1 MCGIAGY
8 CDFTSDFT
16 KEKEKHEKIVRR
28 MGQSIVHRGPDNF
41 GVYIGEHAAFS
52 HTRLAVVDIE
62 GGAQPMS
69 AKKGEWLYSIIY
81 NGEIYNTKEVRD
93 ALQKKGYSFST
104 YSDTEVVL
112 KAYMEYGKDCGK
124 YLNGI
129 YAFAVWDS
137 CLKRV
142 FLCRDRFGIKPLFY
156 GIKENGVFFASEI
169 KAILSHPQWDAKIDT
184 YGLCEIFGLGP
195 ARSTGNGV
203 FQGIHE
209 IPPGYQAIVDYSGM
223 ELECYWQLEAAEHT
237 DNYKQTVEKTRELL
251 IDSIE
256 RQLVGDVPLC
266 TLLSGGIDSSIVS
279 AVSARALKREG
290 KCLDTYSFDYVDNAK
305 YFQASK
311 FQPSQDRPYVDIMV
325 KAIGSNHT
333 YLQCDHESL
342 YQALF
347 DAVYAK
353 DLPGMADVDSSM
365 LYFCRQIKK
374 RHTVCLSG
382 ECADEIFGG
391 YPWFQD
397 PDAFSTRA
405 FPWSKDLSVRKSV
418 INKSLLEKLP
428 LDEYV
433 QSRYEKT
440 ISQVPAL
447 YGEDKTEAR
456 RREIGYLNIR
466 WFMTTLLDR
475 KDRTTM
481 ASGLE
486 VRVPFADHRLVQYV
500 YNVPWEFK
508 NHDNVVKGL
517 LRDASAGLL
526 PDEVLY
532 RRKSPYPKTYN
543 PQYEKLLKQKL
554 TEVLEDKDSRILP
567 LVDKEMLYNWM
578 RHPSDYGKPWFG
590 QLMAV
595 PQMYAYLIMMEAWMR
610 KYEIELL
617 L

>member
-8 CDFTSDFT
+8 CDFTCNFT
-16 KEKEKHEKIVRR
+16 NDREKHEKIVRS
-28 MGQSIVHRGPDNF
+28 MGQTIVHRGPDNF
-41 GVYIGEHAAFS
+41 GVYVSEHAAFA
-52 HTRLAVVDIE
+52 HARLAVVDIE
-62 GGAQPMS
+62 GGIQPMT
-69 AKKGEWLYSIIY
+69 KYNGNDEYTIIY
-81 NGEIYNTKEVRD
+81 NGEIYNTEEIRKD
-93 ALQKKGYSFST
+93 LKKKGYQFST

-112 KAYMEYGKDCGK
+112 TAYIEYGKECGR

-129 YAFAVWDS
+129 YAFAIWDS
-137 CLKRV
+137 LLKRV
-142 FLCRDRFGIKPLFY
+142 FLCRDRFGVKPLFY
-156 GIKENGVFFASEI
+156 GKKGNQYMFGSEI
-169 KAILSHPQWDAKIDT
+169 KAILEHPDWNAVIDR

-195 ARSTGNGV
+195 ARSPGNGV

-209 IPPGYQAIVDYSGM
+209 VPPGYMACLDYSGM

-237 DNYKQTVEKTRELL
+237 DSYEQTVEHTRFLL
-251 IDSIE
+251 LDAIE

-279 AVSARALKREG
+279 AVSARALKKQN
-290 KCLDTYSFDYVDNAK
+290 KCLDTYSFDYVDNSK
-305 YFQASK
+305 YFKASS
-311 FQPSQDRPYVDIMV
+311 FQPSEDRPFVDIMV

-342 YQALF
+342 YQSLY

-391 YPWFQD
+391 YPWFRD
-397 PDAFSTRA
+397 PDALNTRA

-418 INKSLLEKLP
+418 INKKLLELLP
-428 LDEYV
+428 LEDYV
-433 QSRYEKT
+433 ASRYEKT

-447 YGEDKTEAR
+447 EGESETEAR
-456 RREIGYLNIR
+456 RREISYLNIR

-500 YNVPWEFK
+500 YNVPWNYKYHNET
-508 NHDNVVKGL
+508 VKGL
-517 LRDASAGLL
+517 LRDASKGLL

-543 PQYEKLLKQKL
+543 PNYENLLKKKL
-554 TEVLEDKDSRILP
+554 QEILQNEKSGIHQ
-567 LVDKEMLYNWM
+567 LVDKDTLYDWM
-578 RHPSDYGKPWFG
+578 GKSSDYGKPWFG
-590 QLMAV
+590 QLMAA
-595 PQMYAYLIMMEAWMR
+595 PQMYAYLIQMEAWIQ
-610 KYEIELL
+610 KYDIQFEL
-617 L
+617 

>member
-8 CDFTSDFT
+8 CDFTSNFT
-16 KEKEKHEKIVRR
+16 NEAEKHEKIVRS
-28 MGQSIVHRGPDNF
+28 MGQTIVHRGPDNF
-41 GVYIGEHAAFS
+41 GVSVSEHTAFA
-52 HTRLAVVDIE
+52 HARLAVVDIE
-62 GGAQPMS
+62 GGIQPMTRT
-69 AKKGEWLYSIIY
+69 KGDLSCTIVY
-81 NGEIYNTKEVRD
+81 NGEIYNTDELREQ
-93 ALQKKGYSFST
+93 LQKKGYTFTT

-112 KAYMEYGKDCGK
+112 LSYMEYGKDCGK

-129 YAFAVWDS
+129 YAFAIYDS
-137 CLKRV
+137 MRKRM
-142 FLCRDRFGIKPLFY
+142 FLCRDRFGVKPLFY
-156 GIKENGVFFASEI
+156 GKKGSCYYFASEI
-169 KAILSHPQWDAKIDT
+169 KAILEHPDWEAVIDS

-203 FQGIHE
+203 FKGIHE
-209 IPPGYQAIVDYSGM
+209 VPPGYMACVDYSGM
-223 ELECYWQLEAAEHT
+223 ELGCYWQLTAEEHT
-237 DNYKQTVEKTRELL
+237 DTYEQTVEQTRFLL
-251 IDSIE
+251 LDSIE

-266 TLLSGGIDSSIVS
+266 TLLSGGVDSSIVS
-279 AVSARALKREG
+279 AVSASALRKKGRR
-290 KCLDTYSFDYVDNAK
+290 LDTYSFDYVDNAK
-305 YFQASK
+305 YFKASR

-325 KAIGSNHT
+325 KAIDSNHT
-333 YLQCDHESL
+333 YLQCDHENL
-342 YQALF
+342 YRSLF

-397 PDAFSTRA
+397 PDAFRTRA
-405 FPWSKDLSVRKSV
+405 FPWSKDLSVRKS
-418 INKSLLEKLP
+418 IMNKKLLEKLP
-428 LDEYV
+428 LEEYV

-440 ISQVPAL
+440 ISEVPRL
-447 YGEDKTEAR
+447 EGEEPEEAR

-508 NHDNVVKGL
+508 NHNNTTKGL
-517 LRDASAGLL
+517 LRDAAAGLL
-526 PDEVLY
+526 PQEVLY
-532 RRKSPYPKTYN
+532 RRKSPYPKTYH
-543 PQYEKLLKQKL
+543 PQYENLLKQKL
-554 TEVLEDKDSRILP
+554 TEVLEDTNSRLLP
-567 LVDKEMLYNWM
+567 LIDKDMLYKWM
-578 RHPSDYGKPWFG
+578 KNPSDYGKPWFG

-595 PQMYAYLIMMEAWMR
+595 PQMYAYLIMVEAWLR
-610 KYEIELL
+610 KYDIQLDL
-617 L
+617 

>member
-8 CDFTSDFT
+8 CDFNCNFNNQ
-16 KEKEKHEKIVRR
+16 KEKHQQIVRS
-28 MGQSIVHRGPDNF
+28 MGETIVHRGPDNF
-41 GVYIGEHAAFS
+41 GVYVCEHAAFA

-62 GGAQPMS
+62 GGIQPMTKS
-69 AKKGEWLYSIIY
+69 KGKWQYTIVY
-81 NGEIYNTKEVRD
+81 NGEIYNTDEIRNDLK
-93 ALQKKGYSFST
+93 KKGYTFST

-112 KAYMEYGKDCGK
+112 TAYMEYGEKCGHH
-124 YLNGI
+124 LNGI
-129 YAFAVWDS
+129 YAFAIWDS
-137 CLKRV
+137 MLKRV

-156 GIKENGVFFASEI
+156 GKKDNMYLFGSEI
-169 KAILSHPQWDAKIDT
+169 KTILEHPDWDAVIDK
-184 YGLCEIFGLGP
+184 YGLCEIFGIGP

-203 FQGIHE
+203 FKGIHE
-209 IPPGYQAIVDYSGM
+209 VPPGYMACIDYSGM
-223 ELECYWQLEAAEHT
+223 ELKPYWQLEAREHT
-237 DNYKQTVEKTRELL
+237 DNYEQTVEKTRYLL
-251 IDSIE
+251 VDAIE

-279 AVSARALKREG
+279 AVSAKYLKEQG
-290 KCLDTYSFDYVDNAK
+290 KTLDTYSFDYVDNNK
-305 YFQASK
+305 YFKASK
-311 FQPSQDRPYVDIMV
+311 FQPSQDRPFVDIMV

-342 YQALF
+342 YRSLF

-382 ECADEIFGG
+382 ECADEVFGG

-397 PDAFSTRA
+397 PDAFRTRA

-418 INKSLLEKLP
+418 INKQLLEHLP

-433 QSRYEKT
+433 SSRYEKT

-447 YGEDKTEAR
+447 DGESPMEAR

-500 YNVPWEFK
+500 YNVPWEYK
-508 NHDNVVKGL
+508 NRNNTVKGL
-517 LRDASAGLL
+517 LRDAAEGLL
-526 PDEVLY
+526 PREVLW
-532 RRKSPYPKTYN
+532 RKKSPYPKTYN
-543 PQYEKLLKQKL
+543 PMYEFLLKQKL
-554 TEVLEDKDSRILP
+554 TEVLEDPESGILK
-567 LVDKEMLYNWM
+567 LVDKEMLFKWM
-578 RHPSDYGKPWFG
+578 KSPSDYGKPWFG
-590 QLMAV
+590 QLMAT
-595 PQMYAYLIMMEAWMR
+595 PQMYAYLIQMEAWIR
-610 KYEIELL
+610 KYQIQFDI
-617 L
+617 

>member
-8 CDFTSDFT
+8 CDFTCSFT
-16 KEKEKHEKIVRR
+16 KEIEKHQRIVRS
-28 MGQSIVHRGPDNF
+28 MGEMITHRGPDNF
-41 GVYIGEHAAFS
+41 GINVAEHAAFA

-62 GGAQPMS
+62 GGVQPMTKQDARGS
-69 AKKGEWLYSIIY
+69 YTIVY
-81 NGEIYNTKEVRD
+81 NGEIYNTDEVREE
-93 ALQKKGYSFST
+93 LKRRGHTFFT

-112 KAYMEYGKDCGK
+112 SAYMEYGKDCAK
-124 YLNGI
+124 HLNGI
-129 YAFAVWDS
+129 YAFAVWDEL
-137 CLKRV
+137 CKCV

-156 GIKENGVFFASEI
+156 GKKGEKYFFASEI
-169 KAILSHPQWDAKIDT
+169 KAILAHPDWDAVIDR

-195 ARSTGNGV
+195 ARSAGNGV
-203 FQGIHE
+203 FKGIHE
-209 IPPGYQAIVDYSGM
+209 VPPGFYGSIDYSGM
-223 ELECYWQLEAAEHT
+223 ELGRYWQLEAKEHT
-237 DNYKQTVEKTRELL
+237 DNYEQTVECTRQLL
-251 IDSIE
+251 LDAIK

-279 AVSARALKREG
+279 AVSAKALQEQGRT
-290 KCLDTYSFDYVDNAK
+290 LDTYSFDYEDNNR
-305 YFQASK
+305 YFKASK

-325 KAIGSNHT
+325 QAIGSHHT
-333 YLQCDHESL
+333 YLQCDYESL
-342 YQALF
+342 YHALF
-347 DAVYAK
+347 DAMEAK

-374 RHTVCLSG
+374 QHTVCLSG

-397 PDAFSTRA
+397 EDAFRTRA
-405 FPWSKDLSVRKSV
+405 FPWSKDLSVRKSI
-418 INKSLLEKLP
+418 INKSLLGQLP

-440 ISQVPAL
+440 IGEVPAL
-447 YGEDKTEAR
+447 DGEDPTEAR

-500 YNVPWEFK
+500 YNVPWSFK
-508 NHDNVVKGL
+508 NHNNTVKGL
-517 LRDASAGLL
+517 LRDAAAGLL
-526 PDEVLY
+526 PDEVLW
-532 RRKSPYPKTYN
+532 RRKSPYPKTYH
-543 PQYEKLLKQKL
+543 PQYEALLKQKL
-554 TEVLEDKDSRILP
+554 TEVLENRDSRILP
-567 LVDKEMLYNWM
+567 LVDRDMLCQWM
-578 RHPSDYGKPWFG
+578 QHPSDYGRPWFG

-595 PQMYAYLIMMEAWMR
+595 PQMYAYLLQMEAWLR
-610 KYEIELL
+610 KYEIVLDI
-617 L
+617 

>member
-8 CDFTSDFT
+8 CDFTCNFT
-16 KEKEKHEKIVRR
+16 RESEKHEKIVRS
-28 MGQSIVHRGPDNF
+28 MGQTIVHRGPDNF
-41 GVYIGEHAAFS
+41 GVYISEHAAFA

-62 GGAQPMS
+62 GGTQPMTK
-69 AKKGEWLYSIIY
+69 KKGEDSYTIIY
-81 NGEIYNTKEVRD
+81 NGEIYNTNELQEQLKE
-93 ALQKKGYSFST
+93 KGYTFTT

-112 KAYMEYGKDCGK
+112 TAYMEYGEKCGT

-137 CLKRV
+137 RLKRV

-156 GIKENGVFFASEI
+156 GKKGNQYLFASEI
-169 KAILSHPQWDAKIDT
+169 KAILNHPDWTPVIDR

-209 IPPGYQAIVDYSGM
+209 IPPGFMACLDYSGM
-223 ELECYWQLEAAEHT
+223 ELAQYWQLTAEEHT
-237 DNYKQTVEKTRELL
+237 DNYEQTVEQTRYLL
-251 IDSIE
+251 LDSIE

-266 TLLSGGIDSSIVS
+266 TLLSGGVDSSIVS
-279 AVSARALKREG
+279 AVSARALKKQG
-290 KCLDTYSFDYVDNAK
+290 KILDTYSFDYVDNNK
-305 YFQASK
+305 YFKASR

-325 KAIGSNHT
+325 RAIGSHHT
-333 YLQCDHESL
+333 YLQCGNESL
-342 YQALF
+342 YQSLF

-374 RHTVCLSG
+374 KHTVCLSG

-397 PDAFSTRA
+397 PDAFQTRA
-405 FPWSKDLSVRKSV
+405 FPWSKDLSVRKS
-418 INKSLLEKLP
+418 IMNKRLLEMLP
-428 LDEYV
+428 LEEYV

-440 ISQVPAL
+440 IHQVPAL
-447 YGEDKTEAR
+447 AGEDPTEAR

-486 VRVPFADHRLVQYV
+486 VRVPFADHRLIQYV

-508 NHDNVVKGL
+508 NHNQTVKGL
-517 LRDASAGLL
+517 LRDAAKGLL

-532 RRKSPYPKTYN
+532 RRKSPYPKTYH
-543 PQYEKLLKQKL
+543 PQYEALLKRKL
-554 TEVLEDKDSRILP
+554 TEILEDKDSCIQG
-567 LVDKEMLYNWM
+567 LVDNEMLYNWM
-578 RHPSDYGKPWFG
+578 NHPSDYGRPWFG

-595 PQMYAYLIMMEAWMR
+595 PQMYAYLIMLEAWFR
-610 KYEIELL
+610 KYEIQLDL
-617 L
+617 